1 LQQEAK
7 YINNLIDRCINN
19 EQAAYYQVYKDYH
32 RAMYNTAFRILH
44 DEMEAEDSM
53 QEAFI
58 KAFQKLETFRKESR
72 YKKEVIPFGSWLKR
86 IVINH
91 SINQLRKNKKYQFT
105 ELKVIESEVDE
116 EENDCS
122 LKDEKAAL
130 VIENIQE
137 LKPNYQLIIT
147 LYLIEGYDYE
157 EISDIMQIS
166 NQNCRTL
173 LSRAKESLRKRIKNT
188 A

>member
-19 EQAAYYQVYKDYH
+19 EQAAYYQLYQDYH

-44 DEMEAEDSM
+44 DRIEAEDCM
-53 QEAFI
+53 QESFI
-58 KAFQKLETFRKESR
+58 KAFQKLKTFRKESR
-72 YKKEVIPFGSWLKR
+72 YKKEIIPFASWLKR
-86 IVINH
+86 IVINN
-91 SINQLRKNKKYQFT
+91 SINQLRKNNKYQFT
-105 ELKVIESEVDE
+105 ELKVFESKIDE
-116 EENDCS
+116 EQNDCS

-130 VIENIQE
+130 VLENIKE
-137 LKPNYQLIIT
+137 LKPNYRLIIT

-157 EISDIMQIS
+157 EISEIMQIS
-166 NQNCRTL
+166 NQNSRTL
-173 LSRAKESLRKRIKNT
+173 LSRAKKSLRKRLKNT